1 MIVDEYSIYET
12 LDFSIYYIRPTIFTQ
27 ELTTSY
33 LIDTKKARSN
43 IVYFQ
48 LNQVQTFDS
57 FI

>member
-43 IVYFQ
+43 IVYF
-48 LNQVQTFDS
+48 
-57 FI
+57 